1 MSQPAAEFHNQN
13 EGGDISFRDLGANMK
28 NILLG
33 FLLLS
38 LSAFTFAKED
48 RTEATD
54 RLNESAKVL
63 DELMGAPDNSIPD
76 TVLARAKCVAVIPSM
91 VKGGFIIGGRHGRGA
106 VTCRTANGWTAPA
119 FLSLNGGSWGA
130 QIGVEKVDL
139 VLLFMNDKGVNS
151 LLKDNFK
158 MGADASVAAG
168 PLGRHAEASTD
179 AKLDAEILA
188 YSRAKGLFAGVELNG
203 AAVKPDNDSDNAFYG
218 SNVNWHELLSGGV
231 KPPAAADP
239 FVDAVRKYFRESQ
252 ASR

>member
-1 MSQPAAEFHNQN
+1 MSQPAAEFHNQS
-13 EGGDISFRDLGANMK
+13 EGGDTSFRGLGANMK

-76 TVLARAKCVAVIPSM
+76 TVLAHAKCVAVIPSM
-91 VKGGFIIGGRHGRGA
+91 VKGGFVIGGRHGRGA
-106 VTCRTANGWTAPA
+106 VTCRTANGWTSPA

-158 MGADASVAAG
+158 LGADASVAAG

-231 KPPAAADP
+231 KPPAAADT
-239 FVDAVRKYFRESQ
+239 FVDAVRKYFRESR
-252 ASR
+252 ASK